1 MANIRAQMKAQEKE
15 EKQEQH
21 FKETMK
27 KEGGKAFPI
36 KKLQSVR
43 SSSTLSAMHQSLPGT
58 PKSLKG
64 FRPVSKPTS
73 EIKTFGKTITY
84 RDMPWHTI
92 NLEEKYLD
100 PYSQVNLIRT

>member
-1 MANIRAQMKAQEKE
+1 
-15 EKQEQH
+15 
-21 FKETMK
+21 
-27 KEGGKAFPI
+27 
-36 KKLQSVR
+36 
-43 SSSTLSAMHQSLPGT
+43 MHQSLPGT

-92 NLEEKYLD
+92 NLEEKYHD
-100 PYSQVNLIRT
+100 PYSQVNLIRTQSALGLKKVENVREIVEKSR